1 MPKRFTDTDKW
12 KKPFIRGLEGP
23 YKLLWMYILDD
34 CDHAGIWQVDFE
46 VARIRIGEQVDIDTA
61 LKLFAERV
69 YPLNKFK
76 WFIPDFITFQY
87 GELSEK
93 NRMHNSVLQIL
104 SKHKVGPYM
113 PLPRG
118 QGQGTIQGKGKR
130 QEQGQEQI
138 QGKLEIFEQLFTDD
152 IYVEGL
158 SMAHKGK
165 DIKQAFEEC
174 YIHHS
179 NAPNPPT
186 ELGEWKQKL
195 NTWLANTKNGQ
206 RKSTTDSKSRIDQI
220 VENKFGSG

>member
-12 KKPFIRGLEGP
+12 KKPFIRGLQGP

-46 VARIRIGEQVDIDTA
+46 VARIRIGEQVDRDTA
-61 LKLFAERV
+61 LKLFADRV
-69 YPLNKFK
+69 HPISKFK

-104 SKHKVGPYM
+104 SKHQLGPYK
-113 PLPRG
+113 PLTRG
-118 QGQGTIQGKGKR
+118 QGQGTIQGNGKR
-130 QEQGQEQI
+130 QGQEEI
-138 QGKLEIFEQLFTDD
+138 KGKLEIFEELFTDD
-152 IYVEGL
+152 IYIEGL
-158 SMAHKGK
+158 SMTHKGK

-179 NAPNPPT
+179 NAPNPPK

-206 RKSTTDSKSRIDQI
+206 RKSTTDSKSRIDEI
-220 VENKFGSG
+220 VANKFGPV